1 MKRLG
6 VLMLAMAMLAQFG
19 CEPAA
24 PEEIAAAPAYDIQAQ
39 LEKAE
44 RLFLEGNYEEVIL
57 TLDTVL
63 EIEPANVQGYLRL
76 SDAYIARGESYKAL
90 ELLKRGLE
98 VTGDEQIAARIQG
111 MTEEIDGIV
120 DVALGME
127 STFMVDEAGYVYW
140 CGQYQ
145 PSYDYVEKAV
155 PTRIEGL
162 PPVKEVYANCYRG
175 DTGNV
180 AITEDG
186 DLYAWG
192 LSAGSVIGEPEMY
205 EPFKLWEGVKK
216 AVLWEEFCL
225 VLKEDGGVYSRGN
238 NSNGIL
244 GTGDEFHEEYPDQN
258 NIYHSPPE
266 ENYENYDEWLFVMD
280 GVKDIK
286 CKEVHYHSFNDV
298 FQLDSILVDSGIGN
312 VCLAITDDNELYS
325 WGYFGPEQRDGSIY
339 KRVYNQPV
347 LLRTGVQDAD
357 VTFGGTLFLVSVT
370 GELQYLSL
378 ENALDG
384 AEPIL
389 MPVPGKAA
397 SISCGS
403 SHICVLDTAG
413 ILYTSGSNHSGQ
425 LGAGEDEKGTYQKM
439 FTPLG
444 DIHVRK
450 TVAGDTHTCAILE
463 DGRLLSW
470 GNNEHG
476 QLGNGRMSSQHA
488 LREPLKI
495 LEQVEAVF
503 SSQTYRGVCSV
514 LMQDGTLHQAGEEN
528 GNVFTPVADNVK
540 MASEEMIIT
549 ISGELKEI
557 GSDETLAQGAAY
569 VYSGTVSGDLDDR
582 ALFYI
587 DADGTLWGRSEN
599 ASGELGIGSRNP
611 LSTYSAT
618 QGNMMEDFVLI
629 MEEVKKC
636 VVTNRFATS
645 ISDGEGIEGEM
656 TLILTESG
664 DVYHCGADPAAFE
677 FNLTPKKIASGMI
690 DIAISGAEAWLI
702 GEDHSLYIWGDY
714 IRNLSSPPPQ
724 KIFDGV
730 QKICGNSGD
739 GLLLDLEG
747 NVYVIGH
754 HAIIEA
760 LGLDRRNG
768 VSTADISAELGIPE
782 GELNRIQI
790 ELPGQAKDIAICG
803 GATLSYFVVLE
814 NGDLYVWGD
823 NQYGQLGLGDAGS
836 DETVFEVKLPA

>member
-6 VLMLAMAMLAQFG
+6 VLMLAMAILMLFG
-19 CEPAA
+19 CETAV

-44 RLFLEGNYEEVIL
+44 QLFLEGNYEEVIL

-244 GTGDEFHEEYPDQN
+244 GTGDEFYEEYLDPNDVRLC
-258 NIYHSPPE
+258 SLE

-280 GVKDIK
+280 DVRDVK
-286 CKEVHYHSFNDV
+286 CKEVCYHSFNDV
-298 FQLDSILVDSGIGN
+298 FQLDSGTGK
-312 VCLAITDDNELYS
+312 VCLAITDNNDLYI
-325 WGYFGPEQRDGSIY
+325 WGYFGLEQREGSIY

-347 LLRTGVQDAD
+347 LLGTGVQDAD

-378 ENALDG
+378 EKALDG

-389 MPVPGKAA
+389 MPVPGKVA

-403 SHICVLDTAG
+403 SHICVLDTDG

-503 SSQTYRGVCSV
+503 SSQTYRGVCSA
-514 LMQDGTLHQAGEEN
+514 LMQDGTLFQAGEEN
-528 GNVFTPVADNVK
+528 GNVFAPVANNVK
-540 MASEEMIIT
+540 MASEEMMIT
-549 ISGELKEI
+549 TSGELKEI
-557 GSDETLAQGAAY
+557 GANETLAQGATY
-569 VYSGTVSGDLDDR
+569 VTSGTVYGDIDDR
-582 ALFYI
+582 TLFYI
-587 DADGTLWGRSEN
+587 DEDGALWGRSIN
-599 ASGELGIGSRNP
+599 ASGELGIGSRNASSIHP
-611 LSTYSAT
+611 AAVE
-618 QGNMMEDFVLI
+618 NMTEGFVFI
-629 MEEVKKC
+629 MDGVKKC
-636 VVTNRFATS
+636 VVSGIFGTY
-645 ISDGEGIEGEM
+645 IDDMGIEGRM
-656 TLILTESG
+656 TLILMENG
-664 DVYHCGADPAAFE
+664 DVYHCGADPATFE

-690 DIAISGAEAWLI
+690 DMAISGSEAWLI
-702 GEDHSLYIWGDY
+702 GEDRSLYIWGDY

-730 QKICGNSGD
+730 QKICGNSVE

-747 NVYVIGH
+747 NVYVIGRF
-754 HAIIEA
+754 AIINM
-760 LGLDRRNG
+760 LGLDRQTDL
-768 VSTADISAELGIPE
+768 SAADISAELGILE

-790 ELPGQAKDIAICG
+790 ELPNRAKDIAICG
-803 GATLSYFVVLE
+803 GDALSYFAVLE

>member
-1 MKRLG
+1 M
-6 VLMLAMAMLAQFG
+6 
-19 CEPAA
+19 
-24 PEEIAAAPAYDIQAQ
+24 
-39 LEKAE
+39 
-44 RLFLEGNYEEVIL
+44 
-57 TLDTVL
+57 
-63 EIEPANVQGYLRL
+63 
-76 SDAYIARGESYKAL
+76 
-90 ELLKRGLE
+90 
-98 VTGDEQIAARIQG
+98 
-111 MTEEIDGIV
+111 
-120 DVALGME
+120 
-127 STFMVDEAGYVYW
+127 
-140 CGQYQ
+140 
-145 PSYDYVEKAV
+145 
-155 PTRIEGL
+155 
-162 PPVKEVYANCYRG
+162 
-175 DTGNV
+175 
-180 AITEDG
+180 
-186 DLYAWG
+186 
-192 LSAGSVIGEPEMY
+192 
-205 EPFKLWEGVKK
+205 
-216 AVLWEEFCL
+216 
-225 VLKEDGGVYSRGN
+225 
-238 NSNGIL
+238 
-244 GTGDEFHEEYPDQN
+244 
-258 NIYHSPPE
+258 
-266 ENYENYDEWLFVMD
+266 
-280 GVKDIK
+280 
-286 CKEVHYHSFNDV
+286 
-298 FQLDSILVDSGIGN
+298 
-312 VCLAITDDNELYS
+312 
-325 WGYFGPEQRDGSIY
+325 
-339 KRVYNQPV
+339 
-347 LLRTGVQDAD
+347 QDAD

-378 ENALDG
+378 EKALDG

-389 MPVPGKAA
+389 MPVPGKVA

-403 SHICVLDTAG
+403 SHICVLDTDG

-450 TVAGDTHTCAILE
+450 TVAGDTHACAILE

-569 VYSGTVSGDLDDR
+569 VYSGTVYGDLDDR

-587 DADGTLWGRSEN
+587 DEDGTLWGRSEN

-629 MEEVKKC
+629 MAEVKKC

-790 ELPGQAKDIAICG
+790 ELPGRAKDIAICG
-803 GATLSYFVVLE
+803 SAALSYFAVLE
-814 NGDLYVWGD
+814 NGDLYAWGD

-836 DETVFEVKLPA
+836 EEIVFEVKLPA